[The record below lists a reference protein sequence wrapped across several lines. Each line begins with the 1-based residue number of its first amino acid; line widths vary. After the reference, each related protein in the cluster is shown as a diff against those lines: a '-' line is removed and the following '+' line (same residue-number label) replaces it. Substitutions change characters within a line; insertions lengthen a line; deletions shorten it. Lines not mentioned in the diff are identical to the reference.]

1 MIGAMIIF
9 TRLINPSPRGFN
21 PFPKPGFKYPTPIP
35 RNTAIRTWTYKIRY
49 HGLRRADTWM
59 GGFVMG
65 KPFYSKLPFSY
76 QSVQH
81 SNSVSVG
88 RGSRLRPCYPLLRRT
103 RRGAI
108 VPRPRNDG
116 GRPSRGRSVPPCAPV
131 ASRAAAR
138 TERLD

>member
-21 PFPKPGFKYPTPIP
+21 PFPKPGFKYPTTMP

-65 KPFYSKLPFSY
+65 EAFLFQTTILLSIRSAFKQRFGRARLPTSPLFSLAT
-76 QSVQH
+76 S
-81 SNSVSVG
+81 G
-88 RGSRLRPCYPLLRRT
+88 
-103 RRGAI
+103 
-108 VPRPRNDG
+108 
-116 GRPSRGRSVPPCAPV
+116 
-131 ASRAAAR
+131 
-138 TERLD
+138 